1 MTNAPTK
8 DARIIVPDAPAAP
21 GLSFRRFSGPA
32 DYPAMVALIQACI
45 RADRLDDVTNLDNME
60 RTYRHLTNCD
70 PDRDMIFA
78 EVAGTLIAYGR
89 GWWDDEWSGTRTYTF
104 FVNLHPD
111 WRGQGIGLAML
122 RWIEVRMRDVAAA
135 HPESLPKTFQS
146 GGDEGQ
152 ADWLRILEAEGY
164 TPVRWGRLMV
174 RSLAEPIVTCPLPD
188 GLEVRPVREPEILI
202 IWRAAEEA
210 FRDHW
215 GHGEWRDEYL
225 AEWRESPT
233 FQPHLWQVAW
243 DGGEVAGMVLNRF
256 DEAENKEYG
265 RKRGSTETIC
275 VRRPWR
281 GRGLARALITRSLHL
296 WKDMGM
302 TEAAHG
308 VDTQNATGALQLYE
322 SLGYKATKTYT
333 TYRKA
338 LK

>member
-1 MTNAPTK
+1 MASVRIK
-8 DARIIVPDAPAAP
+8 DTQISVPDAPTIP
-21 GLSFRRFSGPA
+21 GLSFRRFAGPA
-32 DYPAMVALIQACI
+32 DYPAMVKLIKVCNKV
-45 RADRLDDVTNLDNME
+45 DRRDDATDLASVE
-60 RTYRHLTNCD
+60 RTYRHLVNCD

-78 EVAGTLIAYGR
+78 ELEGAVIAYGR
-89 GWWDDEWSGTRTYTF
+89 GWWEDEWSGTRTYGL

-111 WRGQGIGLAML
+111 WRGRGIGRAVL
-122 RWIEVRMRDVAAA
+122 RWIEARMHDVAAG
-135 HPESLPKTFQS
+135 HPAGITKTFQS
-146 GGDEGQ
+146 GADEGQ
-152 ADWLRILEAEGY
+152 AHWLRILEAEGY
-164 TPVRWGRLMV
+164 FPVRWGHLMV
-174 RSLAEPIVTCPLPD
+174 RSLAEPIPPCPLPD
-188 GLEVRPVREPEILI
+188 GLEARPVQEAEIPV

-215 GHGEWRDEYL
+215 GHGEWKDEYL

-256 DEAENKEYG
+256 DEAENVEHD
-265 RKRGSTETIC
+265 RKRGYTEGIC

-281 GRGLARALITRSLHL
+281 RRGLARGLITRSLVL
-296 WKDMGM
+296 WRDMGM

-322 SLGYKATKTYT
+322 SLGYKAVKTFV

-338 LK
+338 FE